1 MFLCSYKINLIED
14 KNLIPYK
21 KMNKRF
27 HFICSSYQIYE
38 VIINNY
44 IQSILNSKIGNSE
57 MKAQISSNTKKHSS
71 PSPELINKSY
81 ESKYKK

>member
-1 MFLCSYKINLIED
+1 
-14 KNLIPYK
+14 
-21 KMNKRF
+21 MNKRF

-57 MKAQISSNTKKHSS
+57 MKAQISSNTKKYSS
-71 PSPELINKSY
+71 TSELINKSY